1 MANIYALPPQFANA
15 AAKVDYLVS
24 PSARDLDDALLRL
37 AKQCSSVVQTTSEGE
52 TTPAKTDA
60 AVVQIVKTDVAADAG
75 SDDPRELTP
84 LPLPHTVIHG
94 RILPTR

>member
-24 PSARDLDDALLRL
+24 PSAPDLDDALVRL
-37 AKQCSSVVQTTSEGE
+37 AEQCGSLVQITNEGE
-52 TTPAKTDA
+52 TTPAKKDA
-60 AVVQIVKTDVAADAG
+60 VTVQIVKADVAADAG

-84 LPLPHTVIHG
+84 LPLPLAVIHG